1 MNGQIKYVYIYMS
14 IYIRFGIYIYMYIC
28 VYIYMWNIIQPQE
41 EGNPIIC
48 NNMNGSGGH
57 YVK

>member
-1 MNGQIKYVYIYMS
+1 MCVYIYVYIYK
-14 IYIRFGIYIYMYIC
+14 IW
-28 VYIYMWNIIQPQE
+28 YMWNIIQSQD

-57 YVK
+57 YVKWNNSNEER